1 MTCRGVLLLSVL
13 GACAVLT
20 ACAPNISPDSYAAGS
35 VGQVNRTVRG
45 IVVSA
50 RPVAIGGTQS
60 GLGAGAGAVAGG
72 AAGSSMGSGPRGNIV
87 GAVGG
92 ALIGGIAGAMAEEAA
107 SRQDGMEYVVQTDN
121 GALLTVVQGR
131 EPAFAVSQKV
141 LVLYG
146 SRSRI
151 IPDPI

>member
-1 MTCRGVLLLSVL
+1 MIRRGLLLLSAL
-13 GACAVLT
+13 GACAVLA

-45 IVVSA
+45 VVISA
-50 RPVAIGGTQS
+50 RPVAIGGSQS

-92 ALIGGIAGAMAEEAA
+92 ALVGGLVGAMAEEAA
-107 SRQDGMEYVVQTDN
+107 TRQDGMEYVVQTDN
-121 GALLTVVQGR
+121 GALLTVVQGK
-131 EPAFAVSQKV
+131 EPALAVSQKV

-146 SRSRI
+146 SRSRV

>member
-50 RPVAIGGTQS
+50 RPVAIGGT
-60 GLGAGAGAVAGG
+60 
-72 AAGSSMGSGPRGNIV
+72 
-87 GAVGG
+87 
-92 ALIGGIAGAMAEEAA
+92 
-107 SRQDGMEYVVQTDN
+107 
-121 GALLTVVQGR
+121 
-131 EPAFAVSQKV
+131 
-141 LVLYG
+141 
-146 SRSRI
+146 
-151 IPDPI
+151 